1 MAKRGETRE
10 KIICAATE
18 VFFANGFEAASVK
31 MILEKAG
38 IVTGSFYHF
47 FSSKEELFEVV
58 VEQFLQNY
66 TERVSEILNDE
77 TLDIHGQLQCFFQE
91 LKKTSIIYYDVL
103 QGNRLHWTIE
113 HALHN
118 RTVGMMIEPFAK
130 MIDRQEQKGIIE
142 SRLNID
148 NFTLAA
154 MIIHGIEAI
163 LHSGDS
169 ENSLENFISEVQ
181 MKKIYDFICSVL
193 VIHLNET

>member
-10 KIICAATE
+10 KIISAATE
-18 VFFANGFEAASVK
+18 VFFTNGFEATSVK

-47 FSSKEELFEVV
+47 FASKEELFEAV
-58 VEQFLQNY
+58 VEHFLQNY
-66 TERVSEILNDE
+66 ADRVGIILNDE
-77 TLDIHGQLQCFFQE
+77 TLDIHRQLQCLFQE

-103 QGNRLHWTIE
+103 QGNKLHWTIE

-118 RTVGMMIEPFAK
+118 RTVEMMIEPLAK

-163 LHSGDS
+163 LHSRDS
-169 ENSLENFISEVQ
+169 DNCLDNLISEVQ
-181 MKKIYDFICSVL
+181 MKKIYDFIGSVL
-193 VIHLNET
+193 VIHK